1 MLAPR
6 VNLNDGNSMPQ
17 IGLGVAQMSDR
28 EATESC
34 LRAFEHGYRHVDTA
48 TLYGNELG
56 VGRAIELG
64 GLPREDLFITT
75 KVRNRD
81 QGYESTVR
89 ACHESLSKLGLDAVD
104 LYLVHFPSPG
114 RGQYVETW
122 QALIDLQESGL
133 AHSIGVSNFHS
144 VHLQAIDQHSNIVP
158 TVNQIELHPWLP
170 QESLRS
176 ENQSRGIVT
185 VAWSPLGSGALLQE
199 PVLQAIAERHGV
211 STAQVL
217 IRWHLDLGNVVIPK
231 SVTPERIRSN
241 LEVFDL
247 QLDDDDRA
255 AIATLRSGVR
265 TGPNP
270 DEFNDD

>member
-1 MLAPR
+1 MQVPR
-6 VNLNDGNSMPQ
+6 VNLNDGNSIPQ

-34 LRAFEHGYRHVDTA
+34 LRAFEYGYRHVDTA

-64 GLPREDLFITT
+64 GIPREDLFITT

-89 ACHESLSKLGLDAVD
+89 ACHDSLSKLGLDAVD

-122 QALIDLQESGL
+122 QALIDLQQSGL

-144 VHLQAIDQHSNIVP
+144 EHLKAIEHHTNTVP

-170 QESLRS
+170 QEHLRS
-176 ENQSRGIVT
+176 ENWSRGIVT

-199 PVLQAIAERHGV
+199 PVLQTIAERHGV

-241 LEVFDL
+241 MEVFDL

-255 AIATLRSGVR
+255 AISTLRSDVR

-270 DEFNDD
+270 DQFNDD